1 MCGGPTNNFKMIFE
15 KFNFFLFGL
24 DLAQPFGLGWVETG
38 PVRLSFFCKMYR
50 KKKPREGR
58 DEEAYLG

>member
-38 PVRLSFFCKMYR
+38 PVRLSFLLQ
-50 KKKPREGR
+50 
-58 DEEAYLG
+58 DVQEEKTTGGKG